1 VFQYD
6 GKAMLGVKRSF
17 HTDVRKAGIE
27 NFRFHDLRLCA
38 ATNLRRAGVDTITAM
53 KIVGHKSEKIHKR
66 YNSVS
71 EADLRQAA
79 KRLGIYILTP

>member
-1 VFQYD
+1 
-6 GKAMLGVKRSF
+6 MLGVKRSF

-38 ATNLRRAGVDTITAM
+38 AMNLKRAGVDTLTAM
-53 KIVGHKSEKIHKR
+53 KIVEHKSEKIHKR

-79 KRLGIYILTP
+79 KRLGFYILTP